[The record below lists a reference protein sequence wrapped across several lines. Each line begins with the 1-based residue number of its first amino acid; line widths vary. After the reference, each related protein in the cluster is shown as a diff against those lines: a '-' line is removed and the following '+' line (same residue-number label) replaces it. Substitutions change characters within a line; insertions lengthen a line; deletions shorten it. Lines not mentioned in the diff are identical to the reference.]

1 MATRK
6 DRQVS
11 PVTVSIVIL
20 SAIFFSL
27 VGAAGVYTDWL
38 WFDQLGFSGV
48 FTTQIVA
55 QTVLFAAAAVIA
67 GIFTWFTVW
76 FAIKTRPVYVR
87 QIEGDPLAVYRALA
101 EQLRKVA
108 QIVLPIVAAVF
119 AGLAASAQW
128 QVVAVWANSTKTG
141 DVDAQF
147 GLDVSFYLFELPFY
161 TFLVGFFSTLIF
173 FVLALTIAGHL
184 VFGNIRFTGRSATVA
199 KPARIQIAATAAV
212 FLVTQGAS
220 QWLDQ
225 YSTLTSDAGLFT
237 GATYSDVNATIPSF
251 QILALIAFVVA
262 VLFMVTAVIGRWR
275 IALVGTSL
283 MVVSSI
289 VLAGVFPWV
298 VQSFQ
303 VVPNERTLEAL
314 YIQRNLDATKKA
326 YGLDKIEM
334 VEYKAKTDTDASAL
348 RADVDTTANIRIIDP
363 GLVSSAFRQLQ
374 QVQQYYSFAN
384 HLDVGRYQID
394 GKTQDTVIAVREL
407 NQSGLG
413 SSQSWYNNTIV
424 YTHGYG
430 VVAAYGNQSAVDG
443 QPVFLQSGIP
453 NEGLLGKFEPRI
465 YFGENSP
472 AYSIVGPTADGPREL
487 DFPDSTGASASS
499 YTFTGNGG
507 PKLDNFM
514 TKIAYALKFQ
524 SEQILLS
531 DAIGDKSQILYN
543 RDPLQRVQ
551 AVAPYLTLDS
561 DPYPAVVNGRV
572 LWIVDG
578 YTTSANYPYSS
589 AENYSQ
595 SIADSASERSL
606 TRGQINYIRNSVKA
620 TVDAYDGSVKLYAWD
635 DADPILKTWSKI
647 YPNTV
652 LPVSQMSG
660 ELISHVRYPSDLFK
674 LQRSVLGSYHVKDAG
689 VFYSQSD
696 GWMTPNDPT
705 GSVSPANGSTL
716 QPPYY
721 LSMKL
726 PGETD
731 TKFSL
736 YSTFIPRATSAQS
749 RNVLR
754 GYLVADSEAGSEAG
768 KIGANYGKLTLLSIP
783 KDLNI
788 PGPGLVQNNFS
799 ADSEVSKLLNILRQG
814 STTVLNGNLLTLP
827 VGGGLLY
834 VQPVYIQS
842 TGETSYPLLKKV
854 LVAFGDKIAFEDTLS
869 GALDVLFGGDTGTPL
884 PDDGEQP
891 GEPITVN
898 AQIKAQLAIAERAI
912 ADKAAAMAANDWTA
926 YGKAEARLNA
936 AIEQL
941 LKLLG

>member
-1 MATRK
+1 M
-6 DRQVS
+6 
-11 PVTVSIVIL
+11 
-20 SAIFFSL
+20 
-27 VGAAGVYTDWL
+27 
-38 WFDQLGFSGV
+38 
-48 FTTQIVA
+48 
-55 QTVLFAAAAVIA
+55 
-67 GIFTWFTVW
+67 
-76 FAIKTRPVYVR
+76 
-87 QIEGDPLAVYRALA
+87 
-101 EQLRKVA
+101 
-108 QIVLPIVAAVF
+108 
-119 AGLAASAQW
+119 
-128 QVVAVWANSTKTG
+128 
-141 DVDAQF
+141 
-147 GLDVSFYLFELPFY
+147 
-161 TFLVGFFSTLIF
+161 
-173 FVLALTIAGHL
+173 
-184 VFGNIRFTGRSATVA
+184 
-199 KPARIQIAATAAV
+199 
-212 FLVTQGAS
+212 
-220 QWLDQ
+220 
-225 YSTLTSDAGLFT
+225 
-237 GATYSDVNATIPSF
+237 
-251 QILALIAFVVA
+251 
-262 VLFMVTAVIGRWR
+262 
-275 IALVGTSL
+275 
-283 MVVSSI
+283 
-289 VLAGVFPWV
+289 
-298 VQSFQ
+298 
-303 VVPNERTLEAL
+303 
-314 YIQRNLDATKKA
+314 
-326 YGLDKIEM
+326 
-334 VEYKAKTDTDASAL
+334 
-348 RADVDTTANIRIIDP
+348 
-363 GLVSSAFRQLQ
+363 
-374 QVQQYYSFAN
+374 
-384 HLDVGRYQID
+384 
-394 GKTQDTVIAVREL
+394 
-407 NQSGLG
+407 
-413 SSQSWYNNTIV
+413 
-424 YTHGYG
+424 
-430 VVAAYGNQSAVDG
+430 
-443 QPVFLQSGIP
+443 
-453 NEGLLGKFEPRI
+453 
-465 YFGENSP
+465 
-472 AYSIVGPTADGPREL
+472 
-487 DFPDSTGASASS
+487 
-499 YTFTGNGG
+499 
-507 PKLDNFM
+507 
-514 TKIAYALKFQ
+514 
-524 SEQILLS
+524 LS

-595 SIADSASERSL
+595 SIADSASERTL
-606 TRGQINYIRNSVKA
+606 TRGKINYIRNSVKA

-635 DADPILKTWSKI
+635 ETDPILKTWSKI
-647 YPNTV
+647 YPNSL

-674 LQRSVLGSYHVKDAG
+674 IQRAVLGSYHVKDAG

-705 GSVSPANGSTL
+705 GAVSPANGSTL

-884 PDDGEQP
+884 PDNGEQP
-891 GEPITVN
+891 SEPITVN

-926 YGKAEARLNA
+926 YGKADARLNA

-941 LKLLG
+941 LKLLN